1 MAILHPFLDMQLESL
16 SCGPKSKDIHL
27 VKQKFVRKK
36 MKKGKLIYILRNSF
50 EVCYEKQK
58 MMLITC

>member
-1 MAILHPFLDMQLESL
+1 MTILHPFLDMQVESL

-27 VKQKFVRKK
+27 VKQKFARKE
-36 MKKGKLIYILRNSF
+36 MKKVKLIYRLRNSF

>member
-1 MAILHPFLDMQLESL
+1 MAILHPFLDMQVESL

-27 VKQKFVRKK
+27 VKQNFARKK
-36 MKKGKLIYILRNSF
+36 MKKVKLIYSLRNSF
-50 EVCYEKQK
+50 EVCYEKEK